1 MGSVDSNKRPKV
13 TGVYSIRFK
22 RVMWVWS
29 FCKNEKKGIRVGAI
43 LVRAGLLIRRPAL
56 SLLYNSFDFILWPRN
71 FLYFSRNSVVM

>member
-13 TGVYSIRFK
+13 SGVYSICFK

-56 SLLYNSFDFILWPRN
+56 SLSFDFILWPSN
-71 FLYFSRNSVVM
+71 FLYFSRNSVVV